1 MVGRNVIG
9 AGMAT
14 ILIAGLAS
22 VASLDAAV
30 KRRKVPGAAAKS
42 TEAPTDDD
50 VKSGSSKVTAIRFWS
65 LGDVTRVAIETTTPF
80 KYHSERIG
88 SPERLFFDIAGAK
101 PALGAD
107 GAPGKNGMKV
117 IAVGDSVLKQI
128 RVAETTPGKTRIV
141 LDLEGKPEFT
151 ASQMTNP
158 DRLVIEIRSA
168 EHGAPSVAPSVSRA
182 TRLSQTPNMEI
193 APDIRNPRVAVEA
206 KIPPVVTEPSFI
218 STPGNTA
225 RVFEPPPPRPQ
236 KQRVDVPRPVLIDPL
251 AIFRLEKPM
260 RGVPGPTPN
269 LLTGLTRSDRVA
281 LRAPSEPKPID
292 RIEPKLN
299 PSRDREATSLPAKAN
314 ANGDRSLT
322 RVLGLKLGRVVID
335 AGHGGKDHGTTG
347 PSGLTEKDVVL
358 DISLKLGAL
367 LEERLGSEV
376 YYTRKDDN
384 FIPLEDRGP
393 FANDRKAD
401 LFISIHANSSVLRTA
416 AGVETYYLSF
426 TTSRSALDVAAREN
440 ASGTKSI
447 HDLGDL
453 LKKIAL
459 KDKVE
464 ESKEFATRVQNSL
477 FSTSSSNNAQARNR
491 GIKKAPFVV
500 LIGAS
505 MPAVLVE
512 IGFLSN
518 ATDESLM
525 KRGEHRLKI
534 AEALY
539 KGIANYAGT
548 LSHFD
553 VAARE

>member
-1 MVGRNVIG
+1 
-9 AGMAT
+9 
-14 ILIAGLAS
+14 
-22 VASLDAAV
+22 
-30 KRRKVPGAAAKS
+30 
-42 TEAPTDDD
+42 
-50 VKSGSSKVTAIRFWS
+50 
-65 LGDVTRVAIETTTPF
+65 
-80 KYHSERIG
+80 
-88 SPERLFFDIAGAK
+88 
-101 PALGAD
+101 
-107 GAPGKNGMKV
+107 
-117 IAVGDSVLKQI
+117 
-128 RVAETTPGKTRIV
+128 
-141 LDLEGKPEFT
+141 
-151 ASQMTNP
+151 MTNP

-168 EHGAPSVAPSVSRA
+168 ERGAPSVAPSVSKA
-182 TRLSQTPNMEI
+182 TRLSETPATEM
-193 APDIRNPRVAVEA
+193 APDIRNPRIAVEA
-206 KIPPVVTEPSFI
+206 KIPPTVSEASFVNPPRKA
-218 STPGNTA
+218 T
-225 RVFEPPPPRPQ
+225 RVFEPPPPIPQ
-236 KQRVDVPRPVLIDPL
+236 QPRAEVPRPALIEPL
-251 AIFRLEKPM
+251 AIYRLEKPL
-260 RGVPGPTPN
+260 RGVPGPSLT
-269 LLTGLTRSDRVA
+269 LLAGLTRNERLS
-281 LRAPSEPKPID
+281 LRAPGELKSIDRNEPKF
-292 RIEPKLN
+292 N
-299 PSRDREATSLPAKAN
+299 PTREREALSLPAKAN

-426 TTSRSALDVAAREN
+426 TTSKSALDVAAREN
-440 ASGTKSI
+440 SSSTKSI

-477 FSTSSSNNAQARNR
+477 FATSSTNNVQARNR

-518 ATDESLM
+518 ATDEALM
-525 KRGEHRLKI
+525 KRSEHRLKI

-553 VAARE
+553 VAGRE